1 MILPRREMLLL
12 LGAAVAV
19 PARAADRGDARQSG
33 SGAAAFAF
41 DKPEGDGAMPLSAY
55 AGRPIL
61 VVNTATACGYAGQL
75 AGLQTLWTR
84 FQDRGLAVIGVP
96 SPDFGNQEP
105 LEGAAIAE
113 AARRNHGVTFP
124 LTAKTRVKMP
134 NAHPFYR
141 WAAAEKPGET
151 PRWNFHKYLIARD
164 GSLTAAF
171 ATPVEPTD
179 PRVISAIAA
188 ELDKPA

>member
-1 MILPRREMLLL
+1 
-12 LGAAVAV
+12 
-19 PARAADRGDARQSG
+19 
-33 SGAAAFAF
+33 
-41 DKPEGDGAMPLSAY
+41 MPLSAY

-84 FQDRGLAVIGVP
+84 FGDRGLTVIGVP

-105 LEGAAIAE
+105 LDGPAIAE
-113 AARRNHGVTFP
+113 AARKNHGVTFP

-134 NAHPFYR
+134 GAHPFYQ
-141 WAAAEKPGET
+141 WAASERPGET

-164 GSLTAAF
+164 GSLAAAF
-171 ATPVEPTD
+171 ATQVEPTD
-179 PRVISAIAA
+179 PRMVSGIAA
-188 ELDKPA
+188 TLDQA

>member
-1 MILPRREMLLL
+1 MTLLRRDALVLI
-12 LGAAVAV
+12 GAALAL
-19 PARAADRGDARQSG
+19 PARAAAGKATD
-33 SGAAAFAF
+33 FAF
-41 DKPEGDGAMPLSAY
+41 DTPEGAPLPLQRF

-75 AGLQTLWTR
+75 SGLQTLWTR

-105 LEGAAIAE
+105 LDGVAIAE
-113 AARRNHGVTFP
+113 AARKNHGVTFP

-134 NAHPFYR
+134 AAHPFYV
-141 WAAAEKPGET
+141 WAAAERPGET
-151 PRWNFHKYLIARD
+151 PRWNFHKYLIARN
-164 GSLTAAF
+164 GALAGAF
-171 ATPVEPTD
+171 ATQVEPND

-188 ELDKPA
+188 ELDKG

>member
-1 MILPRREMLLL
+1 MTLLRREALIL
-12 LGAAVAV
+12 LGAGLGAGIA
-19 PARAADRGDARQSG
+19 
-33 SGAAAFAF
+33 GAARGASGRATDFAF
-41 DKPEGDGAMPLSAY
+41 EHPEGGAMPLSAY

-84 FQDRGLAVIGVP
+84 FGDRGLTVIGVP

-105 LEGAAIAE
+105 LDGPAIAE
-113 AARRNHGVTFP
+113 AARKNHGVTFP

-134 NAHPFYR
+134 GAHPFYQ
-141 WAAAEKPGET
+141 WAASERPGET

-164 GSLTAAF
+164 GSLAAAF
-171 ATPVEPTD
+171 ATQVEPTD
-179 PRVISAIAA
+179 PRMVSGIAA
-188 ELDKPA
+188 TLDQA